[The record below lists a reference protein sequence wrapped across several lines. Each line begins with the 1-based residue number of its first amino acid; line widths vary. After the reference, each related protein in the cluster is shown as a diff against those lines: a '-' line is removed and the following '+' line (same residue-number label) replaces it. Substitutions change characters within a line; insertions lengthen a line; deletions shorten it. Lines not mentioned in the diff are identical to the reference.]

1 MWHTYKKTF
10 LERDRDARNVGGGL
24 GILPPPPLPRLFP
37 RRGLRREL
45 KRAYTPRPYKNC
57 GVPN

>member
-24 GILPPPPLPRLFP
+24 GILPPPPSPPLSQERIAE
-37 RRGLRREL
+37 GI
-45 KRAYTPRPYKNC
+45 KGGVYTASL
-57 GVPN
+57 

>member
-24 GILPPPPLPRLFP
+24 GILPPPPSPPLSQERIAE
-37 RRGLRREL
+37 GI
-45 KRAYTPRPYKNC
+45 KGGVYTASRKNC